1 MGHTSDPF
9 LKERTAERTLAAM
22 QRMAAE
28 PVTKL
33 KPLHATKKGSGLRLV
48 LVLVV
53 VMVVELDGAVA
64 AFSCSTSP
72 FLAILVFSSFLGR
85 RK

>member
-48 LVLVV
+48 LVV

-64 AFSCSTSP
+64 AFSWSTSP
-72 FLAILVFSSFLGR
+72 FLAIFVFSSFLGR